1 MSMDFNIKPVGAPVA
16 TPVAPPVSEAA
27 HHAVATELPTPRSV
41 TVGDAGVPARA
52 RGDSGITPPSVSHQV
67 VIDAAAA
74 SIVYQ
79 VVDDK
84 TSLVVRQFPE
94 EAILRRRAYF
104 HSLDQS
110 KGVPTRMLATDRKI

>member
-16 TPVAPPVSEAA
+16 APVAPPVSEAA
-27 HHAVATELPTPRSV
+27 SHAVATELPSPQSV
-41 TVGDAGVPARA
+41 TVVDASARA
-52 RGDSGITPPSVSHQV
+52 RVDTGFVAPSTSHQV
-67 VIDAAAA
+67 VIDRAAA

-79 VVDDK
+79 VVDEK

-110 KGVPTRMLATDRKI
+110 KSAPTRMLATDRKA

>member
-1 MSMDFNIKPVGAPVA
+1 MSTDFNIKPVGAPVA

-27 HHAVATELPTPRSV
+27 NHAVATELPSPQSV
-41 TVGDAGVPARA
+41 TVVDASVRA
-52 RGDSGITPPSVSHQV
+52 RFDSGVGTPSVSHQV
-67 VIDAAAA
+67 VIDRAAA

-79 VVDDK
+79 VVDEK

-110 KGVPTRMLATDRKI
+110 KGTPTRMLATDRKI